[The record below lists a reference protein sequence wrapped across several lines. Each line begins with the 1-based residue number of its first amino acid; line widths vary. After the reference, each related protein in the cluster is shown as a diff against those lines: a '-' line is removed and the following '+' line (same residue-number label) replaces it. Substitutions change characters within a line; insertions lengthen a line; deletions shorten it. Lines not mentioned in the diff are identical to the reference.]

1 MSAHVHIW
9 NLVTHM
15 DGCHWALT
23 VAACACGA
31 TLRQEAERDL
41 RDDPYAAVWMDEDGQ
56 PEGEPCD
63 RCRALLDGAEP
74 KLTTEVIP
82 A

>member
-1 MSAHVHIW
+1 MTGHVHIW

-23 VAACACGA
+23 VAACDCGA
-31 TLRQEAERDL
+31 TLRQEVERDL
-41 RDDPYAAVWMDEDGQ
+41 KGDPYAAVWMDEDAQ
-56 PEGEPCD
+56 SEPCD

-74 KLTTEVIP
+74 ECTTEVTP